1 MDIKEHLLQPNP
13 RHLEGLETQDE
24 IYITIEIGNG
34 QIGGSKVTQGDKVLS
49 KGRMTDPT
57 FIGNYAELKNHIID
71 VQTNILDVN
80 SFTNM
85 CVLTTT
91 FYNQNNKK
99 LFTKIDKGEA
109 SENGIASFK
118 GTYILNF
125 VIVFFFLFCSSPL
138 ALAQNSVNELNF
150 QDLATPSSPGFILLD
165 TAPSAIERPTT
176 PQGFGVSV
184 LGFFQGTGGALEVA
198 PFWLMTHPKL
208 TAEKMYKNKIPIL
221 YNFSISAATI
231 ETDSSNYVAAG
242 FRTRVFQ
249 SYSKTNSAKLDS
261 IRGELEMAL
270 ADLND
275 TVKIMELLPYY
286 LGLIEKPVFT
296 VDVAAAIG
304 GSTMTNSFKDLDLN
318 RWAAWCSFNY
328 RPNGNDFYLTA
339 LARYINNNKFEEYTA
354 EADLVDLGAR
364 LNYDI
369 NKFCISIE
377 YINRIDSS
385 NNEASAYRL
394 AAIGSYQISKNFY
407 LTSTFGKNFS
417 DVDNIIALAGIN
429 FGFSQTKL
437 KAY

>member
-1 MDIKEHLLQPNP
+1 MDIKVHKLEPNP
-13 RHLEGLETQDE
+13 RHLEGLDSHDE

-34 QIGGSKVTQGDKVLS
+34 QIGGSKVTQGDNVLA

-57 FIGNYAELKNHIID
+57 FIGNCSDLRHHIID

-118 GTYILNF
+118 GKYILNM
-125 VIVFFFLFCSSPL
+125 VITIFFLLCSAPFVT
-138 ALAQNSVNELNF
+138 AQNSVNELDF

-165 TAPSAIERPTT
+165 TAPAAIERPTT
-176 PQGFGVSV
+176 PQGFGASV

-208 TAEKMYKNKIPIL
+208 TAEKMYKNKMPIL
-221 YNFSISAATI
+221 YNFSISAATV

-242 FRTRVFQ
+242 FRTRIFQ
-249 SYSKTNSAKLDS
+249 SYSKINNAKLDS

-270 ADLND
+270 ADLD
-275 TVKIMELLPYY
+275 TIKIKELLPHY

-296 VDVAAAIG
+296 VDLAAAIG
-304 GSTMTNSFKDLDLN
+304 GGTVTNSFKDLNLN

-328 RPNGNDFYLTA
+328 RPKGNDFYLTA
-339 LARYINNNKFEEYTA
+339 LARYINNNQFEEYTA
-354 EADLVDLGAR
+354 EADLLDLGTR

-377 YINRIDSS
+377 YLNRIDSS
-385 NNEASAYRL
+385 SNDSSGYRL
-394 AAIGSYQISKNFY
+394 AAIGSYQISDNFY

-417 DVDNIIALAGIN
+417 DIDNIIALAGIN
-429 FGFSQTKL
+429 FGFSQTKI